1 MNDSSIGAIRFS
13 ASSQL
18 TRGGR
23 GSRNAS
29 ATSRTTGH
37 LELGV
42 VATLYARLGRAVEHR
57 GDRRAREIVGVDV
70 VRVDIVVGREHR
82 RAVTDALERQRVSA

>member
-1 MNDSSIGAIRFS
+1 MNDSSSGAMRAS

-23 GSRNAS
+23 GSLNAS
-29 ATSRTTGH
+29 ATASNQ
-37 LELGV
+37 LPIFISASSV
-42 VATLYARLGRAVEHR
+42 TLYARFAPAAEQR

-70 VRVDIVVGREHR
+70 VRVDVVVGREHR
-82 RAVTDALERQRVSA
+82 RLLA